1 MKKLIGQT
9 LALCLLIILVSSCS
23 RGFGKSDPCNYGFDN
38 QKPEGSEIV
47 FVDEHC

>member
-1 MKKLIGQT
+1 MKKLIGQV
-9 LALCLLIILVSSCS
+9 LALSLVVLLISSCS

-38 QKPEGSEIV
+38 QPLEQPTFV